1 MRERDPMGM
10 DRPGVVAAS
19 TRATVSGCGSAGS
32 WPTAGSGWL
41 DVWDMIGPDV
51 AWRARHACAACGPAA
66 ADRGRFQD
74 LTIGPTVMV
83 GAAPTV
89 GRMGELVARGPDGP
103 RHARPRVTF
112 PELGMMVE
120 REPRIRAQ
128 RSCKPVR
135 TSGYCHFLRA
145 TTPAFCV
152 AAVLSCP
159 GLSQSI
165 WSMSH
170 LSWPNPLPFPFPMS
184 QLIWSATGLRLL
196 QPLALSQLIWSK
208 ACVVSFDLAR
218 LADSLSPAV
227 PHLPDVTC
235 PILSVLRI

>member
-1 MRERDPMGM
+1 MRGDGGGVLEVCRVEDEAAMRERDPMGM

-89 GRMGELVARGPDGP
+89 GRMGELASIF
-103 RHARPRVTF
+103 H
-112 PELGMMVE
+112 
-120 REPRIRAQ
+120 EPCAGTR
-128 RSCKPVR
+128 
-135 TSGYCHFLRA
+135 
-145 TTPAFCV
+145 
-152 AAVLSCP
+152 
-159 GLSQSI
+159 
-165 WSMSH
+165 
-170 LSWPNPLPFPFPMS
+170 
-184 QLIWSATGLRLL
+184 
-196 QPLALSQLIWSK
+196 
-208 ACVVSFDLAR
+208 
-218 LADSLSPAV
+218 
-227 PHLPDVTC
+227 
-235 PILSVLRI
+235 